1 MFLDESGSRE
11 MFESYIHV
19 TSQDADDESSDLDS
33 DMDTEGTALDS
44 DTDSEEPDSEAII
57 SEEGDELVKEKEA
70 GIEPEW
76 WVEGED
82 EGLGSTDEDE
92 GSAEHAED

>member
-1 MFLDESGSRE
+1 

-19 TSQDADDESSDLDS
+19 TSQDADDEGSDLDS

-44 DTDSEEPDSEAII
+44 DTDSEEPDSE
-57 SEEGDELVKEKEA
+57 EGDELVREKEA

-76 WVEGED
+76 WMEEED